1 MEPEKRLPGK
11 VAIVTGGASG
21 IGSETARTFARHGAS
36 VVLCDLQD
44 ELGLTVAGE
53 IVAAGGVGE
62 YRRLDVTQE
71 DGWSALV
78 ADVQA
83 THGHID
89 ILCNIAGIASGI
101 DAVTG
106 AKTSMT
112 LPGLSLDS
120 WNQVMAVNAAGVFL
134 GTKAVY
140 ETGGRRLNRQHFVDL
155 RNRRL
160 FRQRRLQ
167 RVERRGT
174 DFLQVGG
181 AAICERP
188 DPRELRASW
197 VRRYPFGTARAFGER
212 EREGADGRHALG
224 SVWQAI
230 RHRARL
236 PLFGI
241 RRRGLGDRQRVGN
254 RWRHDGE
261 LTARG
266 DPAISEFV
274 HEAHD
279 NSLLRPS
286 DATAV

>member
-21 IGSETARTFARHGAS
+21 IGAETARTFARHGAS

-101 DAVTG
+101 DAATG

-120 WNQVMAVNAAGVFL
+120 
-134 GTKAVY
+134 
-140 ETGGRRLNRQHFVDL
+140 
-155 RNRRL
+155 
-160 FRQRRLQ
+160 
-167 RVERRGT
+167 
-174 DFLQVGG
+174 
-181 AAICERP
+181 
-188 DPRELRASW
+188 
-197 VRRYPFGTARAFGER
+197 
-212 EREGADGRHALG
+212 
-224 SVWQAI
+224 
-230 RHRARL
+230 
-236 PLFGI
+236 
-241 RRRGLGDRQRVGN
+241 
-254 RWRHDGE
+254 
-261 LTARG
+261 
-266 DPAISEFV
+266 
-274 HEAHD
+274 
-279 NSLLRPS
+279 
-286 DATAV
+286 

>member
-1 MEPEKRLPGK
+1 MVAETNNGEKTGGTPMEPEKRLPGK

-21 IGSETARTFARHGAS
+21 IG
-36 VVLCDLQD
+36 
-44 ELGLTVAGE
+44 AGNRAH
-53 IVAAGGVGE
+53 VRPSWRQRCAMRPAGRIGPDSGGRDRCGRRRRE

-71 DGWSALV
+71 DGWSALA
-78 ADVQA
+78 ADVEA

-101 DAVTG
+101 DAATG

-140 ETGGRRLNRQHFVDL
+140 PAMKRGGRRLNRQHFVDL

-174 DFLQVGG
+174 GFS
-181 AAICERP
+181 P
-188 DPRELRASW
+188 S
-197 VRRYPFGTARAFGER
+197 
-212 EREGADGRHALG
+212 
-224 SVWQAI
+224 
-230 RHRARL
+230 
-236 PLFGI
+236 
-241 RRRGLGDRQRVGN
+241 RRRCNMRK
-254 RWRHDGE
+254 
-261 LTARG
+261 T
-266 DPAISEFV
+266 
-274 HEAHD
+274 
-279 NSLLRPS
+279 
-286 DATAV
+286 